1 MKRGGRDSD
10 ISLDLGGENFWG
22 DGEGRV
28 LGVERVKKPWCCLQ
42 AAVGKNIRVSKRWRL
57 RISFFSSRRILLT
70 AIDTFMTSWS
80 FQGHACVQLYLHL
93 HSSPDSSRTQKWS
106 LVSFNFYIST
116 DNSFNYVFANT
127 IATSGRYWVPQC
139 LIKYKLSALIKQ
151 YVFFFYMS
159 AVTYQAIKAWE
170 MHVIIYPICNCPTYI
185 TWPKPLYMMFLY
197 ECCTNKLFF
206 FVNKILIIWIY
217 YQCDL

>member
-1 MKRGGRDSD
+1 MMLPASCCWQKHQG
-10 ISLDLGGENFWG
+10 
-22 DGEGRV
+22 
-28 LGVERVKKPWCCLQ
+28 VKKVKAVNIFFFLQ
-42 AAVGKNIRVSKRWRL
+42 EGFCSQQLTLLWHLEVSKGMHVSNCICIYIVHL
-57 RISFFSSRRILLT
+57 IHPELK
-70 AIDTFMTSWS
+70 SWA
-80 FQGHACVQLYLHL
+80 Q
-93 HSSPDSSRTQKWS
+93 QKWS
-106 LVSFNFYIST
+106 LVSFNFYILT
-116 DNSFNYVFANT
+116 DNSFSYVFANT

-206 FVNKILIIWIY
+206 FL
-217 YQCDL
+217 